1 MGLLCFLYNRQQA
14 RLDTAAEQDKAQ
26 SKADLLNHGATEKP
40 SAQQPMT
47 EYANAAY
54 VPDSEA
60 APAVAAPQEPVTRN
74 TNVAYEAEISS
85 HTGQGPQPPASATP
99 QKQQQELQ
107 NVAAAVG
114 DGASSGVHKTKL

>member
-1 MGLLCFLYNRQQA
+1 MGLFCFLYNRQQA
-14 RLDTAAEQDKAQ
+14 RLDTAAEQSKAQ
-26 SKADLLNHGATEKP
+26 SKADLLNQGATEKP

-60 APAVAAPQEPVTRN
+60 APAAVTPQKPVTGN
-74 TNVAYEAEISS
+74 TNIAYEAEISS
-85 HTGQGPQPPASATP
+85 HTGQGPQLPASATP

-114 DGASSGVHKTKL
+114 VYKTKL